1 MSDSEEKMQVDSGT
15 GKGNEAKEEPMEE
28 EAEETRQQED
38 EQDEEME
45 DEQNGDSHDAK
56 FEADSFK
63 RFEMLLKKTE
73 NFSHCLSAG
82 DVAAYK
88 AGGGPPK
95 KKRGRQ
101 SKAAGNDGDH
111 RHRKTEQEED
121 EEQLEA
127 AEKEDTLV
135 LFDKNPFYILNG
147 EMRDYQVRGLNWLIS
162 LQHNNINGILADE
175 MGLGKTLQTIALLG
189 YMKHY
194 KNMASPHLVIVPK
207 STLKNWM
214 NEFEKWCPS
223 MKICSIIGDEQT
235 RNVVIRETILP
246 QKFDVCVTTYE
257 MMLKIKTQLR
267 KLVWKYIIIDEAHRI
282 KNEKSKLS
290 EVVREIKSKNRLLI
304 TGTPLQNNLHELWA
318 LLNFLLPDMF
328 SSSEDFDSWFTD
340 GSMSGNAEIIQRL
353 HKVLQPFLLRRIKSD
368 VEKSLLPK
376 KEVKVYVGLSKLQRE
391 WYTKVLMKD
400 IDVINGAGKVEKARL
415 MNLLMHLRK
424 AANHPYLFD
433 GAEPGPP
440 YTTDQHLIDNC
451 GKMVVLDKLLMKL
464 QEQGSRVLLFS
475 QFSRMLDIFEDY
487 SWFRHYKYCRLDGQ
501 TAHEDRQSAID
512 AFNADGSE
520 KFLFMLTTRAGGLG
534 INLATADVVI
544 IYDSDWNPQ
553 SDLQAMDRAHRIGQK
568 KQVRVFRLITE
579 NTVDERI
586 IERAEVKLRLD
597 SIVIQQGRLAEA
609 QKTLGKDD
617 MLNMIR
623 HGAELV
629 FASKDSTITDE
640 DIDTILQRAEVKTAE
655 MKAKLDEM
663 GEGNLRNLTFDVM
676 GSVYNFEGEDYKG
689 KQAEGMGQFWIE
701 PPKRERKANYQVDA
715 YFREAMRQGNPVE
728 KQSRAPR
735 PKQPAVYD
743 FQFYPRRLYELL
755 EQEIYFYR
763 KSIGYKAEK
772 PKDLPPKEADKRQ
785 KEEQKLID
793 GAEQLTEEE
802 QQEKTELLTQG
813 QNEWSKRDFTQF
825 IRAIEKYGRTELEN
839 IAKEVD
845 SKSFEEVKAYSEKFW
860 DRFDELQDSEKIL
873 NQIEKGEARIQRR
886 QSVKKGLDAKI
897 AKYKAPFH
905 QLRIAYGTNKG
916 KTYTEEE
923 DRFIVCELHRIGFD
937 KETVYEELRQ
947 SVRMAPQ
954 FRFDWFIKSR
964 TATELQ
970 RRCNTLITLIEK
982 EMGEVEVKPR
992 PRKEK
997 STAAGSG
1004 AGSSAQGTSNDS
1016 PKGSAKKKA
1025 KTK

>member
-1 MSDSEEKMQVDSGT
+1 M
-15 GKGNEAKEEPMEE
+15 
-28 EAEETRQQED
+28 
-38 EQDEEME
+38 
-45 DEQNGDSHDAK
+45 
-56 FEADSFK
+56 
-63 RFEMLLKKTE
+63 
-73 NFSHCLSAG
+73 
-82 DVAAYK
+82 Y
-88 AGGGPPK
+88 
-95 KKRGRQ
+95 
-101 SKAAGNDGDH
+101 
-111 RHRKTEQEED
+111 
-121 EEQLEA
+121 
-127 AEKEDTLV
+127 
-135 LFDKNPFYILNG
+135 FY
-147 EMRDYQVRGLNWLIS
+147 
-162 LQHNNINGILADE
+162 
-175 MGLGKTLQTIALLG
+175 
-189 YMKHY
+189 
-194 KNMASPHLVIVPK
+194 
-207 STLKNWM
+207 
-214 NEFEKWCPS
+214 
-223 MKICSIIGDEQT
+223 
-235 RNVVIRETILP
+235 
-246 QKFDVCVTTYE
+246 
-257 MMLKIKTQLR
+257 
-267 KLVWKYIIIDEAHRI
+267 
-282 KNEKSKLS
+282 
-290 EVVREIKSKNRLLI
+290 
-304 TGTPLQNNLHELWA
+304 
-318 LLNFLLPDMF
+318 
-328 SSSEDFDSWFTD
+328 
-340 GSMSGNAEIIQRL
+340 
-353 HKVLQPFLLRRIKSD
+353 VLQPFLLRRIKSD

-487 SWFRHYKYCRLDGQ
+487 CWFRHYKYCRLDGQ

-640 DIDTILQRAEVKTAE
+640 DIDSILQRAEVKTAE

-763 KSIGYKAEK
+763 KSIGYKGEQTVRIGQSEFIDEENDYVRIGEEGASHFTRFIPRLAIAGHEAEK

-802 QQEKTELLTQG
+802 QQEKAELLTQG

-997 STAAGSG
+997 STAAGGG
-1004 AGSSAQGTSNDS
+1004 AGSNAQGTSNDS

>member
-1 MSDSEEKMQVDSGT
+1 VFCSLHSSSDDEYCSSSYYSNVDVSHFFLSEDSL
-15 GKGNEAKEEPMEE
+15 E
-28 EAEETRQQED
+28 
-38 EQDEEME
+38 
-45 DEQNGDSHDAK
+45 SK

-63 RFEMLLKKTE
+63 RFELLLKKTE

-88 AGGGPPK
+88 AGSPQK
-95 KKRGRQ
+95 KKRGRHA
-101 SKAAGNDGDH
+101 KAGVDGDH

-121 EEQLEA
+121 EEMAEA
-127 AEKEDTLV
+127 ARKEDDIMV
-135 LFDKNPFYILNG
+135 FDKNPFYIQNG
-147 EMRDYQVRGLNWLIS
+147 ELRDYQIRGLNWLIS
-162 LQHNNINGILADE
+162 LQHNGINGILADE
-175 MGLGKTLQTIALLG
+175 MGLGKTLQTISLLG

-194 KNMASPHLVIVPK
+194 KNMAGPHLVIVPK

-214 NEFEKWCPS
+214 NEFAKWCPS
-223 MKICSIIGDEQT
+223 ITTCCVIGDEKE
-235 RNVVIRETILP
+235 RNEVIHNVILP
-246 QKFDVCVTTYE
+246 QKFDVCCTTYE
-257 MMLKIKTQLR
+257 MVLKVKTQLK

-304 TGTPLQNNLHELWA
+304 TGTPLQNNLHELWS

-340 GSMSGNAEIIQRL
+340 GSMQGN
-353 HKVLQPFLLRRIKSD
+353 VLQPFLLRRIKSD
-368 VEKSLLPK
+368 VEKGLLPK
-376 KEVKVYVGLSKLQRE
+376 KEVKIYVGLSKMQRE

-415 MNLLMHLRK
+415 MNILMHLRK

-440 YTTDQHLIDNC
+440 YTTDQHLVDNS
-451 GKMVVLDKLLMKL
+451 GKMVVLDKLLLKL
-464 QEQGSRVLLFS
+464 KQQGSRVLIFS
-475 QFSRMLDIFEDY
+475 QFSRILDLLEDY
-487 SWFRHYKYCRLDGQ
+487 CWWKQYQYCRLDGN
-501 TAHEDRQSAID
+501 TAHVDRQEAID
-512 AFNADGSE
+512 AYNAPNSE
-520 KFLFMLTTRAGGLG
+520 KFIFMLTTRAGGLG

-597 SIVIQQGRLAEA
+597 SIVIQQGRIAEA

-617 MLNMIR
+617 MINMIR

-640 DIDTILQRAEVKTAE
+640 DIDTILERAELKTAE
-655 MKAKLDEM
+655 LNAKMEEL
-663 GEGNLRNLTFDVM
+663 GETSLRNLTFDNSK
-676 GSVYNFEGEDYKG
+676 SVYNFEGENWKD
-689 KQAEGMGQFWIE
+689 KQNEGMGQFWIE

-715 YFREAMRQGNPVE
+715 YFREAMRQGQPVE

-735 PKQPAVYD
+735 PKQPAVFD
-743 FQFYPRRLYELL
+743 FQFYPPRLMELL
-755 EQEIYFYR
+755 DRETYHYR
-763 KSIGYKAEK
+763 KTIGYKAEK
-772 PKDLPPKEADKRQ
+772 PKECGPKEAEKRQ
-785 KEEQKLID
+785 KEEQRLID
-793 GAEQLTEEE
+793 TAEPLTEEE
-802 QQEKTELLTQG
+802 QIEKNELLTHG
-813 QNEWSKRDFTQF
+813 LANWSKRDFTAF
-825 IRAIEKYGRTELEN
+825 IRANEKFGRNDIDN
-839 IAKEVD
+839 IANEMIETKSRDEVEYYA
-845 SKSFEEVKAYSEKFW
+845 KTFWERFE
-860 DRFDELQDSEKIL
+860 ELQDHEKIL
-873 NQIEKGEARIQRR
+873 AQIEKGEARIQRR
-886 QSVKKGLDAKI
+886 QSVKRALDAKI

-923 DRFIVCELHRIGFD
+923 DRFLVCELHRLGFD

-964 TATELQ
+964 TAMELQ

-982 EMGEVEVKPR
+982 EMGETEVKHRTRKDAKDKPNIGR
-992 PRKEK
+992 P
-997 STAAGSG
+997 
-1004 AGSSAQGTSNDS
+1004 
-1016 PKGSAKKKA
+1016 
-1025 KTK
+1025 KTNK